1 MPERLRKI
9 TLFFF
14 CASIVTIGLSVSLSQ
29 GFLILAFLTSLFSS
43 KTSGFWK
50 EPVILIGIL
59 FFGWYLIDF
68 VIHSFREGNFLTY
81 SKIAFRSEL
90 KDIFLFIGLVLAW
103 NLKKEEFPAILKALN
118 VLFWI
123 LLITGFVSSFSPV
136 RLSRIVSDLY
146 RESSN
151 WKFTHPMG
159 RIGGLSLYLPIGL
172 MNTHLT
178 FGGLLQF
185 FFPLPVFLFLRS
197 LFDRNFKRAG
207 IQGIILLTFL
217 YVVFLNNARSSML
230 GAIFS
235 SITAFLVLGIVRKEL
250 PTAKILLFA
259 GGTLTFLLVLGIALS
274 FTQAGQKIT
283 DPLFGKE
290 KHTDSGRTFI
300 WDSTFP
306 LIKNN
311 PLTGV
316 GPGNYDREIEKSRKE
331 HSEKYKEL
339 YYFYETTR
347 RGHAHND
354 YFHLFAVFGFPG
366 VFLFL
371 FLGTE
376 LYRRLI
382 TSKLTY
388 EHSLYFFGL
397 SGFFFSGLFQCYF
410 QDDEVV
416 ILFWIL
422 CGLFLRFSK
431 ESPIQQFQLKRTQ
444 IL

>member
-9 TLFFF
+9 TLFLF

-29 GFLILAFLTSLFSS
+29 GFLVLAFLFSLPAA

-50 EPVILIGIL
+50 EPVIVLGVL
-59 FFGWYLIDF
+59 FFGWYLGDF
-68 VIHSFREGNFLTY
+68 FIHSLQEENFKAYAKT
-81 SKIAFRSEL
+81 AFNAEL
-90 KDIFLFIGLVLAW
+90 KDIFLFIGLILTW
-103 NLKKEEFPAILKALN
+103 NLKKEEFPAVLKALG

-123 LLITGFVSSFSPV
+123 LLATGFVSSFSPV
-136 RLSRIVSDLY
+136 RLSRLISDLY
-146 RESSN
+146 RVSPN

-159 RIGGLSLYLPIGL
+159 NVGGLSLYLPIGL

-185 FFPLPVFLFLRS
+185 FFVVPVFLFLKS
-197 LFDRNFKRAG
+197 FFDKNFKKALL
-207 IQGIILLTFL
+207 QGIVLLVFL

-235 SITAFLVLGIVRKEL
+235 SATAFLVLGIVRKEL
-250 PTAKILLFA
+250 PSAKILIFVA
-259 GGTLTFLLVLGIALS
+259 GTIALLLIVGIGLS

-283 DPLFGKE
+283 EPLFGKE

-306 LIKNN
+306 LIAEH
-311 PLTGV
+311 PIAGV
-316 GPGNYDREIEKSRKE
+316 GPGNYNREIEKSRME
-331 HSEKYKEL
+331 HSEEYREL
-339 YYFYETTR
+339 YYFYETTQ

-354 YFHLFAVFGFPG
+354 YFHLFAVFGFPAIL
-366 VFLFL
+366 LFIS
-371 FLGTE
+371 LGTAV
-376 LYRRLI
+376 YRKLIISRLP
-382 TSKLTY
+382 Y
-388 EHSLYFFGL
+388 EQALYFFGL
-397 SGFFFSGLFQCYF
+397 SGFFISGLFQCYF

-431 ESPIQQFQLKRTQ
+431 EEESSTP
-444 IL
+444 

>member
-9 TLFFF
+9 TLFLF

-29 GFLILAFLTSLFSS
+29 GFLVLAFITSLFST
-43 KTSGFWK
+43 KTPGFWK
-50 EPVILIGIL
+50 EPVILVCL
-59 FFGWYLIDF
+59 FFFGWYLTDF
-68 VIHSFREGNFLTY
+68 AIHAFSEQSFRVYAKT
-81 SKIAFRSEL
+81 AFNAEL
-90 KDIFLFIGLVLAW
+90 KDIFLFIGLILAW
-103 NLKKEEFPAILKALN
+103 NLKKEEFPRILKTLN
-118 VLFWI
+118 ILFWV
-123 LLITGFVSSFSPV
+123 LLVTGFVSSFSPI
-136 RLSRIVSDLY
+136 RLSRLISDLY
-146 RESSN
+146 RESVN

-159 RIGGLSLYLPIGL
+159 HLGGISLFLPIGL

-185 FFPLPVFLFLRS
+185 FFPVPVFLFLKTFFEKNYKKAALQGLI
-197 LFDRNFKRAG
+197 LFV
-207 IQGIILLTFL
+207 FL
-217 YVVFLNNARSSML
+217 YVVFLNNARSSLL

-235 SITAFLVLGIVRKEL
+235 SLTAFLVLGIIRKEL
-250 PTAKILLFA
+250 PTSKILIFTT
-259 GGTLTFLLVLGIALS
+259 GTLSLLLLLGIGLS

-306 LIKNN
+306 LIEKN

-316 GPGNYDREIEKSRKE
+316 GPGNYNREIEKSRVE
-331 HSEKYKEL
+331 HSEQYREL
-339 YYFYETTR
+339 YYFYETTQ

-354 YFHLFAVFGFPG
+354 YFHLFAVFGLPAI
-366 VFLFL
+366 FLFIL
-371 FLGTE
+371 LGTS
-376 LYRRLI
+376 LYHKLIFSRLP
-382 TSKLTY
+382 Y
-388 EHSLYFFGL
+388 EQILYFFGL

-431 ESPIQQFQLKRTQ
+431 EESDNTTAVA
-444 IL
+444 

>member
-9 TLFFF
+9 TLFLF

-29 GFLILAFLTSLFSS
+29 GFLVLAFITSLFST
-43 KTSGFWK
+43 KTPGFWK
-50 EPVILIGIL
+50 EPVILVCL
-59 FFGWYLIDF
+59 FFFGWYLTDF
-68 VIHSFREGNFLTY
+68 AIRAFSEQSFRAYAKT
-81 SKIAFRSEL
+81 AFNAEL
-90 KDIFLFIGLVLAW
+90 KDIFLFIGLILAW
-103 NLKKEEFPAILKALN
+103 NLKKEEFPRILKTLN
-118 VLFWI
+118 ILFWV
-123 LLITGFVSSFSPV
+123 LLVTGFVSSFSPI
-136 RLSRIVSDLY
+136 RLSRLISDLY
-146 RESSN
+146 RESAN

-159 RIGGLSLYLPIGL
+159 HLGGISLFLPIGL

-185 FFPLPVFLFLRS
+185 FFPVPVFLFLKTFFEKNYKKAALQGLI
-197 LFDRNFKRAG
+197 LFV
-207 IQGIILLTFL
+207 FL
-217 YVVFLNNARSSML
+217 YVVFLNNARSSLL

-235 SITAFLVLGIVRKEL
+235 SLTAFLVLGIIRKEL
-250 PTAKILLFA
+250 PTSKILIFTT
-259 GGTLTFLLVLGIALS
+259 GTLSLLLLLGIGLS

-306 LIKNN
+306 LIEKN

-316 GPGNYDREIEKSRKE
+316 GPGNYNREIGKSRVE
-331 HSEKYKEL
+331 HSERYREL
-339 YYFYETTR
+339 YYFYETTQ

-354 YFHLFAVFGFPG
+354 YFHLFAVFGLPAI
-366 VFLFL
+366 FLFIL
-371 FLGTE
+371 LGTS
-376 LYRRLI
+376 LYHKLIFSRLP
-382 TSKLTY
+382 Y
-388 EHSLYFFGL
+388 EQILYFFGL

-431 ESPIQQFQLKRTQ
+431 EESDKTTAVA
-444 IL
+444 

>member
-9 TLFFF
+9 TLFLF

-29 GFLILAFLTSLFSS
+29 GFLVFAFLTSLFSS

-50 EPVILIGIL
+50 EPVILIGIS
-59 FFGWYLIDF
+59 FFGWYLSDF
-68 VIHSFREGNFLTY
+68 VIHSFREENFLTY
-81 SKIAFRSEL
+81 SKIAFNAEL

-103 NLKKEEFPAILKALN
+103 NLKKEEFPTILKSLN
-118 VLFWI
+118 ALFWI

-136 RLSRIVSDLY
+136 RLSRLVSDLY

-159 RIGGLSLYLPIGL
+159 HVGGLSLYIPIGL

-185 FFPLPVFLFLRS
+185 FFPLPIFLFLRS
-197 LFDRNFKRAG
+197 FFDHNFKRAG

-217 YVVFLNNARSSML
+217 YVVFLNNARSSIL

-235 SITAFLVLGIVRKEL
+235 SITAFLVLGVVRKEL
-250 PTAKILLFA
+250 PTTKILLFA
-259 GGTLTFLLVLGIALS
+259 SGTLTLLLILGIALS
-274 FTQAGQKIT
+274 FTQAGQKII

-306 LIKNN
+306 LMKDN
-311 PLTGV
+311 PFTGV
-316 GPGNYDREIEKSRKE
+316 GPGNYDREIERSRKE
-331 HSEKYKEL
+331 HSEKYREL
-339 YYFYETTR
+339 YYFYETTQ

-366 VFLFL
+366 IFLFL

-382 TSKLTY
+382 TTNLPY

-422 CGLFLRFSK
+422 CGLFLSLSK
-431 ESPIQQFQLKRTQ
+431 EKSDSIVA
-444 IL
+444 I

>member
-9 TLFFF
+9 TLFLF

-29 GFLILAFLTSLFSS
+29 GFLVLAFITSLFST
-43 KTSGFWK
+43 KTAGFWK
-50 EPVILIGIL
+50 EPVILVCL
-59 FFGWYLIDF
+59 FFFGWYLTDF
-68 VIHSFREGNFLTY
+68 AIHAFSEQSFRAYAKT
-81 SKIAFRSEL
+81 AFNSEL
-90 KDIFLFIGLVLAW
+90 KDIFLFIGLILAW
-103 NLKKEEFPAILKALN
+103 NLKKEEFPRILKTLN
-118 VLFWI
+118 IVFWVL
-123 LLITGFVSSFSPV
+123 LVTGFVSSFSPI
-136 RLSRIVSDLY
+136 RLSRLISDLY
-146 RESSN
+146 RESAN

-159 RIGGLSLYLPIGL
+159 HLGGISLFLPIGL

-185 FFPLPVFLFLRS
+185 FFPVPVFLFLKTFFEKNYKKAALQGLI
-197 LFDRNFKRAG
+197 LFV
-207 IQGIILLTFL
+207 FL
-217 YVVFLNNARSSML
+217 YVVFLNNARSSLL

-235 SITAFLVLGIVRKEL
+235 SLTAFLVLGIIRKEL
-250 PTAKILLFA
+250 PTSKILIFTT
-259 GGTLTFLLVLGIALS
+259 GTLSFLLLLGIGLS

-306 LIKNN
+306 LIEKN
-311 PLTGV
+311 PLIGV
-316 GPGNYDREIEKSRKE
+316 GPGNYNREIGKSRVE
-331 HSEKYKEL
+331 HSERYREL
-339 YYFYETTR
+339 YYFYETTQ

-354 YFHLFAVFGFPG
+354 YFHLFAVFGLPAI
-366 VFLFL
+366 FLFIL
-371 FLGTE
+371 LGTS
-376 LYRRLI
+376 LYHKLIFSRLP
-382 TSKLTY
+382 Y
-388 EHSLYFFGL
+388 EQILYFFGL

-431 ESPIQQFQLKRTQ
+431 EESDKTTAVA
-444 IL
+444 

>member
-9 TLFFF
+9 TLFLF

-29 GFLILAFLTSLFSS
+29 GFLVLAFITSLFST
-43 KTSGFWK
+43 KTPGFWK
-50 EPVILIGIL
+50 EPVILVCL
-59 FFGWYLIDF
+59 FFFGWYLTDF
-68 VIHSFREGNFLTY
+68 AIHAFSEQSFRAYT
-81 SKIAFRSEL
+81 KTAFNAEL
-90 KDIFLFIGLVLAW
+90 KDIFLFIGLILAW
-103 NLKKEEFPAILKALN
+103 NLKKEEFPRILKTLN
-118 VLFWI
+118 ILFWV
-123 LLITGFVSSFSPV
+123 LLVTGFVSSFSPI
-136 RLSRIVSDLY
+136 RLSRLISDLY
-146 RESSN
+146 RESAN

-159 RIGGLSLYLPIGL
+159 HLGGISLFLPIGL

-185 FFPLPVFLFLRS
+185 FFPVPVFLFLKTFFEKNYKKAALQGLI
-197 LFDRNFKRAG
+197 LFV
-207 IQGIILLTFL
+207 FL
-217 YVVFLNNARSSML
+217 YVVFLNNARSSLL

-235 SITAFLVLGIVRKEL
+235 SLTAFLVLGIIRKEL
-250 PTAKILLFA
+250 PTSKILIFTT
-259 GGTLTFLLVLGIALS
+259 GTLSLLLLLGIGLS

-306 LIKNN
+306 LIEKN

-316 GPGNYDREIEKSRKE
+316 GPGNYNREIGKSRVE
-331 HSEKYKEL
+331 HSERYREL
-339 YYFYETTR
+339 YYFYETTQ

-354 YFHLFAVFGFPG
+354 YFHLFAVFGLPAI
-366 VFLFL
+366 FLFIL
-371 FLGTE
+371 LGTS
-376 LYRRLI
+376 LYHKLIFSRLP
-382 TSKLTY
+382 Y
-388 EHSLYFFGL
+388 EQILYFFGL

-431 ESPIQQFQLKRTQ
+431 EESDKTTAVA
-444 IL
+444 